1 MWARGPARDR
11 GRRRS
16 GHRPGAQGGRTG
28 AVAARG
34 RGFHRPGARR
44 GERATYRGTSGRSGG
59 QGRAM
64 DGLGRRRRVGL
75 RHDEASERQ
84 GRGSSG
90 GRSAGPGAGRAAVV
104 HRPGARR
111 GERAAYRGTSGR
123 SGGQGRAMDGL
134 GRRRRVGLRHD
145 EASERQGRGS
155 SGGRSAG
162 PGAGRAAVVRL

>member
-1 MWARGPARDR
+1 
-11 GRRRS
+11 
-16 GHRPGAQGGRTG
+16 
-28 AVAARG
+28 
-34 RGFHRPGARR
+34 
-44 GERATYRGTSGRSGG
+44 
-59 QGRAM
+59 M
-64 DGLGRRRRVGL
+64 DDLGRRRRVGL

-84 GRGSSG
+84 GRGSSS

-145 EASERQGRGS
+145 EASERQG
-155 SGGRSAG
+155 
-162 PGAGRAAVVRL
+162 GAGVPAAGARGRGRGAQQWYVYKKL